1 MAIEQETNK
10 NNSPAHK
17 EFENLLNQDFKDRKL
32 KEDEIIKA
40 TITEITKNF
49 VVVDCKA
56 KMEGMIPVEEFK
68 HGNELEKLKVGSVI
82 EVYLERI
89 ESFKG
94 EIVISREKA
103 KRINAWKKMEKV
115 FETKEELT
123 GYISG
128 KVKGGYIANV
138 EGLPCFMPASQIDV
152 RPLKKIDHLLN
163 TPIQVIATRIDKNR
177 GNVCVSR
184 RAVLEKSKNKEISEV
199 LKNLKEG
206 DVVEDAIVKAT
217 TDWGIFLDIKGAD
230 ALLHVSDLSYGRVKK
245 PSELVTIGQK
255 IKVKITKI
263 DEKTNRVSASV
274 KALTEDPYAN
284 ISKKYKV
291 GETYEGI
298 CTKLMDYGVFVKLE
312 EGVEGL
318 IHNSELS
325 WTNKNIQP
333 SKVLSAS
340 QKISVKI
347 VNIDIDAKRISL
359 SYKETLENPWNDI
372 KDSVRKEVDVKIK
385 NITDKAIFAE
395 LDNGLTGMLH
405 YKEISYEENA
415 DDLKKFN
422 KNDKIKV
429 KIIEI
434 KDDKI
439 RFSLR
444 ALGKDPMDWFSENNK
459 KVNDIITTR
468 IHEVMKTGVKVSIDK
483 EKKLIV
489 TIKKNDLA
497 KQSADARPEV
507 FSPGNVLDAKIT
519 ELDMESRKIKLSVKA
534 AQIDEEKSLV
544 AKFGAGA
551 TKSGATLKGIFEKA
565 LGGKKKKQTKSK
577 GIRVWHLLSNKQNRI
592 LLPSTKRMTN
602 TTSVPARL
610 RSTPS
615 RTTR

>member
-565 LGGKKKKQTKSK
+565 LGGKKKKKEEK
-577 GIRVWHLLSNKQNRI
+577 
-592 LLPSTKRMTN
+592 
-602 TTSVPARL
+602 
-610 RSTPS
+610 
-615 RTTR
+615 

>member
-49 VVVDCKA
+49 IVVDCKA

-68 HGNELEKLKVGSVI
+68 HSNELEKLKVGSVI

-519 ELDMESRKIKLSVKA
+519 ELDMASRKIKLSVKA

-565 LGGKKKKQTKSK
+565 LGGKKKKKEEK
-577 GIRVWHLLSNKQNRI
+577 
-592 LLPSTKRMTN
+592 
-602 TTSVPARL
+602 
-610 RSTPS
+610 
-615 RTTR
+615 